1 MHASDQHT
9 AFAAAQESPYVRHA
23 RQTLRRAIVYYG
35 WDHPVVASA
44 ESSLAALLNG
54 GHA

>member
-1 MHASDQHT
+1 MHASEHHH
-9 AFAAAQESPYVRHA
+9 AFAAAQETPYVRHA
-23 RQTLRRAIVYYG
+23 RQTLRKAIVYYG

>member
-1 MHASDQHT
+1 MHASEQHH
-9 AFAAAQESPYVRHA
+9 AAATPDSPYVRHA